1 MGDKKENKQKRLVAL
16 KTKTDNLM
24 KESKEVETKMIISAA
39 GGVAPPAPAPAP
51 APPAA
56 AAPAAGERTQLKED
70 QGDRAR
76 TAAKLMKDAEHSQ
89 MMAKHFKAKELTS
102 KKRVHESQLQVQEL
116 MKESNKH
123 SAGDNHR

>member
-1 MGDKKENKQKRLVAL
+1 MKQSHKKELIEKRSKELQDKKENKQKRLVAL

-56 AAPAAGERTQLKED
+56 APAAGERTQLKED

-76 TAAKLMKDAEHSQ
+76 TAAKLMKDAE
-89 MMAKHFKAKELTS
+89 
-102 KKRVHESQLQVQEL
+102 
-116 MKESNKH
+116 
-123 SAGDNHR
+123 